1 MMWDTLY
8 ICVINIA
15 QIVELALLWKYKIN
29 YLLIDEIEFIL
40 ESMVIDLYV
49 LKYKNL
55 EIISIL
61 HFYCDIVLKLPVFIK
76 LFNTWKQEE
85 IFDTLLLISKYNE

>member
-1 MMWDTLY
+1 
-8 ICVINIA
+8 
-15 QIVELALLWKYKIN
+15 
-29 YLLIDEIEFIL
+29 
-40 ESMVIDLYV
+40 MVIDLYV